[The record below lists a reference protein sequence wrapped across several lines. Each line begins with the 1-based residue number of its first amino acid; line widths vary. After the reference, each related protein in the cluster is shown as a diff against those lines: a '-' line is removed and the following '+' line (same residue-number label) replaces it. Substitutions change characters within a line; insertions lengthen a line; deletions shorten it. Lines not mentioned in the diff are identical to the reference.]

1 MKPPPLDYVRP
12 GTLDAAIAAMT
23 RAGDGARLLG
33 GGQSLGPMLNLRVVR
48 PDLLVDVS
56 RLAELKRIEETP
68 EGVRIGA
75 AVTHSAI
82 EDGAVPDVTNGLMT
96 FVAAQIAYRAVRN
109 RGTVGGSLAHA
120 DPAGDW
126 APVMLALGASVA
138 IEGAAGR
145 REAAMDE
152 LITDVMTTAL
162 APDEV
167 LVEVIVPALSPDAR
181 WGHYKLTRKP
191 GKFADAIAVAV
202 ADRARRHHGVAI
214 ARPSAPPRLMERA
227 GAAIGAAAGWSEAL
241 DGEIRAAVAADLAA
255 EPNPDPDP
263 VQRRYHVVT
272 VARAARRALA
282 R

>member
-1 MKPPPLDYVRP
+1 MKAPPLDYVRP
-12 GTLDAAIAAMT
+12 DTLDAAIAAMT
-23 RAGDGARLLG
+23 GAGEGASVLG

-56 RLAELKRIEETP
+56 RLEELSRIEKTP
-68 EGVRIGA
+68 DGLRIGA

-82 EDGAVPDVTNGLMT
+82 EDGAAPDVTNGLME
-96 FVAAQIAYRAVRN
+96 FVAGQIAYRAVRN

-138 IEGAAGR
+138 IEGGGGR
-145 REAAMDE
+145 REIAVGD
-152 LITDVMTTAL
+152 LIVDVMTTAL
-162 APDEV
+162 EPGEV
-167 LVEVIVPALSPDAR
+167 LVEVLVPRLSSDAR

-202 ADRARRHHGVAI
+202 SDAARSHHRVAI
-214 ARPSAPPRLMERA
+214 ARPSAPPILLERA
-227 GAAIGAAAGWSEAL
+227 GVALAAAAGWSDTL
-241 DGEIRAAVAADLAA
+241 DRDIREAVAADLEA
-255 EPNPDPDP
+255 EPTPDPDP
-263 VQRRYHVVT
+263 VQRRYHMVT

-282 R
+282 S